1 MKLYHHLLGR
11 FLPAALLLAG
21 AVLSSVCIADNPRT
35 RDYEAIDEWALNV
48 PATER
53 QTPERLA
60 AYLVQPA
67 QDDFDK
73 ARAIY
78 RWLAANIV
86 YDVQSYLCG
95 ALPPAGAGN
104 TFQSGRAMCEGFS
117 SLFEQMG
124 KAVGLEVVTIHG
136 WGKGY
141 GYTPGQTFAQ
151 ENHAWNAI
159 KVGEEWHLL
168 DPTWGGGYVNEGG
181 QYVRDFEDF
190 YFLTP
195 PEQFIYS
202 HFPREPRW
210 QLLAE
215 PVSAETFLALVRPQP
230 DFYRHGLELTEN
242 REGVI
247 RSTGLT
253 TLAFHAPPEAF
264 MIAKV
269 YSGGRDFT
277 PRPLAGRRDGERI
290 VFELPLQGPASYEVK
305 LYATTGD
312 EYGMYDHVVKYRI
325 DVTP

>member
-1 MKLYHHLLGR
+1 M
-11 FLPAALLLAG
+11 
-21 AVLSSVCIADNPRT
+21 
-35 RDYEAIDEWALNV
+35 
-48 PATER
+48 
-53 QTPERLA
+53 
-60 AYLVQPA
+60 
-67 QDDFDK
+67 
-73 ARAIY
+73 
-78 RWLAANIV
+78 
-86 YDVQSYLCG
+86 
-95 ALPPAGAGN
+95 
-104 TFQSGRAMCEGFS
+104 
-117 SLFEQMG
+117 
-124 KAVGLEVVTIHG
+124 
-136 WGKGY
+136 
-141 GYTPGQTFAQ
+141 
-151 ENHAWNAI
+151 
-159 KVGEEWHLL
+159 GEEWHLL

-277 PRPLAGRRDGERI
+277 PRPLAYFRTMVEALAADGEAVGQTDRIRLYEARHEGERI